1 MANSNRNLEDVV
13 SQEFNDGRSELNQ
26 ATAAAETEFEATRRK
41 RELEVPELQL
51 NCWSGG
57 SNTLSSACWD
67 GNRVARL
74 RLSRPRSSRCCAQG
88 QRSRL
93 TATAATFPS
102 IETGDY
108 VMD

>member
-1 MANSNRNLEDVV
+1 MPNADRNLQDVV
-13 SQEFNDGRSELNQ
+13 SQELDDSRSELNQ
-26 ATAAAETEFEATRRK
+26 ANAAAEPELEATHRT

-57 SNTLSSACWD
+57 SNAVSSACWD
-67 GNRVARL
+67 GDRSARL
-74 RLSRPRSSRCCAQG
+74 KLSRFRSPRRCAQR

-93 TATAATFPS
+93 TARAETYS
-102 IETGDY
+102 LIETADY

>member
-1 MANSNRNLEDVV
+1 MADADRNLQDVV
-13 SQEFNDGRSELNQ
+13 SQELNDSRSELDQ
-26 ATAAAETEFEATRRK
+26 ASAAAETALEAARRT

-51 NCWSGG
+51 NCWSAG
-57 SNTLSSACWD
+57 SNTVSSACWD

-74 RLSRPRSSRCCAQG
+74 KLSPLRAPRRCAPR

-93 TATAATFPS
+93 TARAATCPL